1 MARFLSIITALT
13 VAALTATP
21 TDAQVYTD
29 PNKVDADYAIQGEY
43 VGDVEGLDGDTAKFG
58 VQIVA
63 QGDGEFLGVG
73 YPGGLPGQGFVGDK
87 EKIIRVKAQK
97 VDGGLKFQG
106 EDGYGFYID
115 GSVAI

>member
-43 VGDVEGLDGDTAKFG
+43 VGDVEGLDGDLSL
-58 VQIVA
+58 IH
-63 QGDGEFLGVG
+63 
-73 YPGGLPGQGFVGDK
+73 
-87 EKIIRVKAQK
+87 I
-97 VDGGLKFQG
+97 
-106 EDGYGFYID
+106 
-115 GSVAI
+115 